1 MIASFLLALVPIIW
15 LIVALT
21 ALRMPS
27 HRACLISLV
36 LALVLAGLWWHMPA
50 LNLATAALEGILNAL
65 WPICLVVVAALFTY
79 NLTVRTG
86 AMEQIKSML
95 AGVSGDVR
103 VLALLIGWGFG
114 NFMEGMAGFGTAVA
128 IPASMLVGIGVN
140 PLAAVVGC
148 LVVNSTP
155 TAFGSVGVPTAT
167 LAAVTGL
174 EVQSLSADIALI
186 QCLPTLVSPFFLV
199 CICGGGVKALR
210 GMIPL
215 TMLASLSFVVP
226 WFFMATTAGAEL
238 PDIVG
243 SVCSMACIVAW
254 ARLRSTARVSASEV
268 AASCA
273 PVPASAFAVA
283 APTADELPTATDVS
297 ALAVAAPATAASV
310 SAAAPTTVDAP
321 STSSTP
327 VSPTS
332 ALRAWSPYL
341 LILLFLMGT
350 STLCP
355 PVHDLIADIK
365 TSVVVYAGEGGATL
379 SFSWVNTPGVMIFAA
394 AVLGALIQGASFSV
408 LADVLF
414 DTLRK
419 YWRTV
424 LTICCVMSMAKVM
437 GYAGMISD
445 IATVVVAV
453 TGAFYPLVSPLIGA
467 LGAFVTGSGTSTNV
481 LFGSLQAQTAA
492 ALGLNP
498 SWLAAANVMG
508 AGIGKMICPQGIAIG
523 ASAVGLVGSE
533 REIMGSVGKYFVLYV
548 LCAGLVCMGGVL
560 LGL

>member
-1 MIASFLLALVPIIW
+1 MIVSFLLALAPIIW

-27 HRACLISLV
+27 HRACLISLA

-50 LNLATAALEGILNAL
+50 VNVATAALEGVLNAL

-79 NLTVRTG
+79 NITVRTG

-174 EVQSLSADIALI
+174 EVQPLSADIALI
-186 QCLPTLVSPFFLV
+186 QCLLTFVSPFFLV

-215 TMLASLSFVVP
+215 TLLASLSFVIP
-226 WFFMATTAGAEL
+226 WFFMAATTGPEL

-243 SVCSMACIVAW
+243 SVCSMACVVAW
-254 ARLRSTARVSASEV
+254 ARLRP
-268 AASCA
+268 AA
-273 PVPASAFAVA
+273 
-283 APTADELPTATDVS
+283 
-297 ALAVAAPATAASV
+297 
-310 SAAAPTTVDAP
+310 DAP
-321 STSSTP
+321 STPSAPASLA
-327 VSPTS
+327 SASLAS
-332 ALRAWSPYL
+332 ALKAWSSYL
-341 LILLFLMGT
+341 LILIFLMGT

-355 PVHDLIADIK
+355 PIHDLVAGIK

-394 AVLGALIQGASFSV
+394 AVLGALIQGADFSV
-408 LADVLF
+408 LVDVLF

-453 TGAFYPLVSPLIGA
+453 TGVFYPLVSPLIGA

-533 REIMGSVGKYFVLYV
+533 REIMGRVGKYFAFYV
-548 LCAGLVCMGGVL
+548 LFAGLVCMGGVL